1 MYIHSQNK
9 NIIIISDNITD
20 IYVKESNLIIEE
32 QNKRKVN
39 MVDDKKYYYLYC
51 STVNGEN
58 INLGEYSSIER
69 CREILNEI
77 LDLYQDIMISNCNS
91 NSIYRMPEE

>member
-20 IYVKESNLIIEE
+20 IYVKESNLIIKE

-39 MVDDKKYYYLYC
+39 MVDDKKHYYLYC
-51 STVNGEN
+51 STVNGKN

-77 LDLYQDIMISNCNS
+77 LDLYQDIMIPNCKS
-91 NSIYRMPEE
+91 NSIYCMPEE